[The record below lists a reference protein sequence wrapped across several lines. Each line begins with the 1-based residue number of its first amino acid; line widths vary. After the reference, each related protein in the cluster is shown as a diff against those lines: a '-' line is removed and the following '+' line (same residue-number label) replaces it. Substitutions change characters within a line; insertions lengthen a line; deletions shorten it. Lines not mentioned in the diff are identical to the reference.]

1 MIATAS
7 LFAGTASAQSVTS
20 GFYLDGNVQGEY
32 QWADNDTYRLSMAD
46 ITLGFSGAAAG
57 NIALG
62 FEVDFL
68 AIEGDDITIDPRFTG
83 SVYFESSFG
92 RLSIGLP
99 RVALDDYVA
108 TAGLGGSKLNELELG
123 STFGS
128 AANDALLYGDAS
140 YDYGWRF
147 DSTTQGVNFS
157 LSYHT
162 GNETDAVVTGALRFD
177 FAEIY
182 AASAGFEIFDESGV
196 EHGVFG
202 SVSADYGI
210 FGGLVSIASPTGS
223 NEMVYAAEMF
233 YEPSENIDF
242 VTGYISVD
250 GENMFSFDAEYT
262 FMKNAY
268 VGASVLGDFT
278 GDPRYTVYA
287 GWNVNF
293 RG

>member
-7 LFAGTASAQSVTS
+7 LLAGTTSAQSVTS

-32 QWADNDTYRLSMAD
+32 QWTDNDSHLLSMAD
-46 ITLGFSGAAAG
+46 ITLGFNGAAAG
-57 NIALG
+57 SVPLG
-62 FEVDFL
+62 FEVDVL

-83 SVYFESSFG
+83 VVYYENSFG

-99 RVALDDYVA
+99 RIALDDYVA
-108 TAGLGGSKLNELELG
+108 IASLAGSKLIELG

-140 YDYGWRF
+140 YDYGLRF
-147 DSTTQGVNFS
+147 DGTTKGVDIG
-157 LSYHT
+157 LSYHMIN
-162 GNETDAVVTGALRFD
+162 GTDAIVTGALRIN
-177 FAEIY
+177 FAVIY
-182 AASAGFEIFDESGV
+182 AASAGFEIFDESGM
-196 EHGVFG
+196 ENGVFG

-223 NEMVYAAEMF
+223 SEMLYAAEMF

-242 VTGYISVD
+242 VTGYTFVD
-250 GENMFSFDAEYT
+250 GENLFSFDAEYT
-262 FMKNAY
+262 FMTNAY
-268 VGASVLGDFT
+268 IGASVLGDFT

-287 GWNVNF
+287 GWNVSFGN
-293 RG
+293 